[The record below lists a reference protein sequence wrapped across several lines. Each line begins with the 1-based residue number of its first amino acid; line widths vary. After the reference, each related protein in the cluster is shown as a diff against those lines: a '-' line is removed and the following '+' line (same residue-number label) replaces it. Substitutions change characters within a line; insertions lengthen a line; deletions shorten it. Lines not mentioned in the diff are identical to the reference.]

1 MENPLRIGIYP
12 GSFDPVTCGH
22 LDIIERAASLF
33 DEVIVSVS
41 RNASKK
47 PLFTV
52 KEREEMLR
60 EVLRP
65 HNNILVDSFD
75 GLTVNFA
82 SQKGAQAIIR
92 GLRAI
97 SDFENEFM
105 MALTNKKLVPSVE
118 TIFLMTRAEFS
129 FISSSAVKEVVM
141 FGGCVNG
148 LVPPLV
154 EEKLIEKYRS
164 LQNKIREV

>member
-1 MENPLRIGIYP
+1 MRIGIYP
-12 GSFDPVTCGH
+12 GSFDPVTNGH
-22 LDIIERAASLF
+22 LDIIERAACLF

-41 RNASKK
+41 RNFSKK

-65 HNNILVDSFD
+65 YYNVLVDSFD

-82 SQKGAQAIIR
+82 RQKGAQAIIR

-118 TIFLMTRAEFS
+118 TVFLMTRAEFS

-141 FGGCVNG
+141 FGGCVKG
-148 LVPPLV
+148 LVPPQV
-154 EEKLIEKYRS
+154 EERLVGKYKS
-164 LQNKIREV
+164 LQKKVQEV

>member
-1 MENPLRIGIYP
+1 MRIAVYP
-12 GSFDPVTCGH
+12 GSFDPVTNGH

-52 KEREEMLR
+52 QEREEMLKT
-60 EVLRP
+60 VLQP
-65 HNNILVDSFD
+65 YYNVLVDSFD
-75 GLTVNFA
+75 GLTVHFA
-82 SQKGAQAIIR
+82 RQKGAQAIIR

-118 TIFLMTRAEFS
+118 TMFLMTRAEYS

-141 FGGCVNG
+141 FGGCVKG
-148 LVPPLV
+148 LVPPQVEGRLV
-154 EEKLIEKYRS
+154 EKFKA
-164 LQNKIREV
+164 LQKKAQEV

>member
-1 MENPLRIGIYP
+1 MRIGIYP
-12 GSFDPVTCGH
+12 GSFDPVTNGH

-41 RNASKK
+41 RNANKN
-47 PLFTV
+47 PLFNV

-65 HNNILVDSFD
+65 YYNVLVDSFD

-82 SQKGAQAIIR
+82 RLKGAQAIIR

-118 TIFLMTRAEFS
+118 TMFLMTRAEYS

-141 FGGCVNG
+141 FGGCVKG
-148 LVPPLV
+148 LVPPQVEVKLV
-154 EEKLIEKYRS
+154 NKYKA
-164 LQNKIREV
+164 LQNMGQEV

>member
-1 MENPLRIGIYP
+1 MRIGVYP
-12 GSFDPVTCGH
+12 GSFDPVTNGH
-22 LDIIERAASLF
+22 LDVIERAANLF

-41 RNASKK
+41 RNTVKN

-52 KEREEMLR
+52 RQREQMLR
-60 EVLRP
+60 EVLHP
-65 HNNILVDSFD
+65 YYNVLVDSFE

-82 SQKGAQAIIR
+82 KQKGAQAIIR

-105 MALTNKKLVPSVE
+105 MALTNKKLVPTVD
-118 TIFLMTRAEFS
+118 TIFLMTRAEYS
-129 FISSSAVKEVVM
+129 FISSSAVKEVAM
-141 FGGCVNG
+141 FGGCVKG

-154 EEKLIEKYRS
+154 EEKLIGKYKV
-164 LQNKIREV
+164 QPKI

>member
-1 MENPLRIGIYP
+1 MTY
-12 GSFDPVTCGH
+12 GH
-22 LDIIERAASLF
+22 LDIIERAANLF

-41 RNASKK
+41 RNANKK

-52 KEREEMLR
+52 KEREEMLV

-65 HNNILVDSFD
+65 YYNVLVDSFD

-82 SQKGAQAIIR
+82 RQKGAQAIIR

-118 TIFLMTRAEFS
+118 TLFLMTRAEYS

-141 FGGCVNG
+141 FGGCVEG
-148 LVPPLV
+148 MVPPPV
-154 EEKLIEKYRS
+154 EAKLIEKFKA
-164 LQNKIREV
+164 LQKKGQEV